1 MDMVVGI
8 GLFSGGLDSILA
20 VKVLQEQGIGIIG
33 VTFTT
38 PFFGVGRASEAAR
51 ELSMDHRILDITTEH
66 LEMVRHPKN
75 GYGRNMNPCIDC
87 HAMMFR
93 KAGELMEREGADFL
107 FSGEVLGERPM
118 SQNRGSLVRVAR
130 ESGYEPVILRP
141 LSARLLP
148 ETLPEREGKVDGERL
163 LDLRG
168 RGRKRQMELAAFYGI
183 QDYPAPA
190 GGCLLTDPIFSRR
203 LRDLFQHSDSV
214 TVQDLELLK
223 VGRHLRLDDGFK
235 MVVGRNQSENKRLGE
250 LCAPDDL
257 LLDVKEHPSP
267 LALIQGG
274 APEPLI
280 LLATAIVLRYSD
292 APQDRTVTVTATES
306 GQVREIPQMAC
317 GPEQTRDLMV

>member
-1 MDMVVGI
+1 MVVGI

-93 KAGELMEREGADFL
+93 KAGELMEWEGADFL

>member
-1 MDMVVGI
+1 MVVGI

>member
-1 MDMVVGI
+1 MVVGI

-38 PFFGVGRASEAAR
+38 PFFGAGRASEAAR
-51 ELSMDHRILDITTEH
+51 QLGMDHRILDITTEH
-66 LEMVRHPKN
+66 LERVRHPKN

-93 KAGELMEREGADFL
+93 KAGEFMEREGADFL

-148 ETLPEREGKVDGERL
+148 ETLPEREGKVDRERL
-163 LDLRG
+163 LDLQG

-274 APEPLI
+274 APDPLI
-280 LLATAIVLRYSD
+280 LLAAAIVLRYSD
-292 APQDRTVTVTATES
+292 APQDRTVTVTATEN

-317 GPEQTRDLMV
+317 GPEQTRDLMI

>member
-1 MDMVVGI
+1 MVVGI

-20 VKVLQEQGIGIIG
+20 VKVLQEQGLGIIG

-38 PFFGVGRASEAAR
+38 PFFGAGRASEAAR
-51 ELSMDHRILDITTEH
+51 QLGVDHRILDITTEH

-183 QDYPAPA
+183 QDYPTPA

-235 MVVGRNQSENKRLGE
+235 MVVGRNQSENQRLGE
-250 LCAPDDL
+250 LCVPDDL

-280 LLATAIVLRYSD
+280 LLAAAIVLRYSD

-306 GQVREIPQMAC
+306 GQKREIPQIAC
-317 GPEQTRDLMV
+317 GPEQTRDLMI

>member
-1 MDMVVGI
+1 MVVGV

-33 VTFTT
+33 VTFST
-38 PFFGVGRASEAAR
+38 PFFGAGRASEAAR
-51 ELSMDHRILDITTEH
+51 QLGMDHRILDITTEH

-93 KAGELMEREGADFL
+93 KAGDLMERESADFL

-118 SQNRGSLVRVAR
+118 SQNKGSLVRVAR

-148 ETLPEREGKVDGERL
+148 ETLPEREGKVDRERL

-183 QDYPAPA
+183 KDYPAPA

-223 VGRHLRLDDGFK
+223 VGRHLRLDDVFK
-235 MVVGRNQSENKRLGE
+235 IVVGRNESENQRLGE
-250 LCAPDDL
+250 LCAPDDI

-267 LALIQGG
+267 LVLIRRG

-280 LLATAIVLRYSD
+280 RLAAAIVLRYSD
-292 APQDRTVTVTATES
+292 APQDRTMTVTATGNE
-306 GQVREIPQMAC
+306 QVWEIHQMAC
-317 GPEQTRDLMV
+317 SPEQTRDLMI

>member
-1 MDMVVGI
+1 MVVGI

-38 PFFGVGRASEAAR
+38 PFFGAGRASEAAR
-51 ELSMDHRILDITTEH
+51 QLGMDHRILDITTEH

-93 KAGELMEREGADFL
+93 KAGEFMEREGADFL

-148 ETLPEREGKVDGERL
+148 ETLPEREGKVDRERL
-163 LDLRG
+163 LDLQG

-274 APEPLI
+274 APDPLI
-280 LLATAIVLRYSD
+280 LLAAAIVLRYSD
-292 APQDRTVTVTATES
+292 APQDRTVTVTATEN

-317 GPEQTRDLMV
+317 GPEQTRDLMI

>member
-38 PFFGVGRASEAAR
+38 PFFGAGRASEAAR
-51 ELSMDHRILDITTEH
+51 QLGMDHRILDITTEH

-93 KAGELMEREGADFL
+93 KAGEFMEREGADFL

-148 ETLPEREGKVDGERL
+148 ETLPEREGKVDRERL
-163 LDLRG
+163 LDLQG

-257 LLDVKEHPSP
+257 LLD
-267 LALIQGG
+267 
-274 APEPLI
+274 
-280 LLATAIVLRYSD
+280 
-292 APQDRTVTVTATES
+292 
-306 GQVREIPQMAC
+306 
-317 GPEQTRDLMV
+317 